1 METQSVGELVRS
13 VEEVAYKTRET
24 IRAKIQAVESEAAEL
39 AKVGNYAAAIAKY
52 EEGEKGREEYEKL
65 VNDREFIARLRRQF
79 PQLCV
84 MPEGWEELGLAPDF
98 ALPTHVAA
106 RGYDP
111 GPLPV
116 VDVRTALLLLSSHPS
131 PGLYRTGNDQCHTLL
146 ADGCDY
152 GTSIAAIPRWIVS
165 VLQQKD
171 VGVVDEWTRVIG
183 KSGRVVANVK
193 PKRACELLMN
203 DLLMDDMTGLDA
215 RCADAFAA
223 LRAVHN
229 KRIAEETDKKA
240 TRNNRARDRR
250 IAKKTALSP
259 TS

>member
-1 METQSVGELVRS
+1 MGDVVRS
-13 VEEVAYKTRET
+13 VEEVAYKARET
-24 IRAKIQAVESEAAEL
+24 IRAKIQAVEAEAAEL
-39 AKVGNYAAAIAKY
+39 AKGGNYAAAIAKY

-65 VNDREFIARLRRQF
+65 VDDRGFVARLRSQF

-84 MPEGWEELGLAPDF
+84 MPAEWEELGLAPDF

-116 VDVRTALLLLSSHPS
+116 VDVRTALFLLSSYPS
-131 PGLYRTGNDQCHTLL
+131 PGLYRTGNDQCH
-146 ADGCDY
+146 
-152 GTSIAAIPRWIVS
+152 TSIAAIPRWIVS

>member
-1 METQSVGELVRS
+1 MKTQSVGEVVRS
-13 VEEVAYKTRET
+13 VEEVAYKARET
-24 IRAKIQAVESEAAEL
+24 IRAKVQVVEAEAAEL
-39 AKVGNYAAAIAKY
+39 AKGGNYAAAIAKY

-65 VNDREFIARLRRQF
+65 VNDRGFVARLRMQF
-79 PQLCV
+79 PQLCM
-84 MPEGWEELGLAPDF
+84 MPAEWEELGLAPDF

-111 GPLPV
+111 APLPV
-116 VDVRTALLLLSSHPS
+116 VDVRTALFLLSSHPT

-193 PKRACELLMN
+193 PKRACELLM
-203 DLLMDDMTGLDA
+203 DDMTGLDV
-215 RCADAFAA
+215 RCADEFAA
-223 LRAVHN
+223 LRAVYD
-229 KRIAEETDKKA
+229 KRVVEETTKK
-240 TRNNRARDRR
+240 TKRNKRARDRR
-250 IAKKTALSP
+250 AAKNAALSP